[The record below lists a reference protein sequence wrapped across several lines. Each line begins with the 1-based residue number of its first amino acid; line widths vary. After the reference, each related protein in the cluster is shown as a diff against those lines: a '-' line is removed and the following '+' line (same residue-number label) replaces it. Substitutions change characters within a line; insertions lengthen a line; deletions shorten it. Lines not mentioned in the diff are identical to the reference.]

1 MEWLVTGDGRYLRL
15 TTTQALLVD
24 TSATCEDL
32 VLAVEG
38 LRDAIVASQSLVA
51 DSRRW
56 RRMRQSRLRAVVAD
70 D

>member
-1 MEWLVTGDGRYLRL
+1 MEWLVTADGRYMRL

-32 VLAVEG
+32 ALAFED
-38 LRDAIVASQSLVA
+38 LRDEIVASRSLVA

-56 RRMRQSRLRAVVAD
+56 RRMRRSGLRAVVAED
-70 D
+70 